1 MKNALVTGGSGGI
14 GSAVCRTLAREGYAV
29 TIGYRGNE
37 AAALALAAEI
47 GGQAVR
53 ADLAVPEEA
62 ERLCAAAGDV
72 ELLVNCAGVAWDGL
86 LQDMTEAEWRH
97 LFAVN
102 VDGMFR
108 CSKLVIPAM
117 VRRQSGCI
125 INISSVLGVSGG
137 ACETAYSATKGAV
150 ISFTH
155 ALAMELGPSG
165 IRVNCICPG
174 CIDTPMLD
182 VYTAEE
188 KLDLIDRTALGRLGT
203 GEDVA
208 ETAAFLASDRA
219 SFITGQTITVD
230 GGFMI

>member
-62 ERLCAAAGDV
+62 ERLCAASGDV

-86 LQDMTEAEWRH
+86 LQDMTEEEWRH

-108 CSKLVIPAM
+108 CTKLVIPAM

-182 VYTAEE
+182 AYTPEE

-219 SFITGQTITVD
+219 SFITGQAITVD